1 MNKIFYTLF
10 FLLSLSLFNNN
21 AKAQTADVAP
31 CTTNASGAVVITN
44 QISSTTDQTCDTS
57 GTTNLTLNIHSLGFC
72 TSAPTV
78 NFVTNGKAA
87 DDRDKSNSSYSDGA
101 SNFSSCR
108 WVITQSTP
116 SPESL
121 ESVGA
126 IEPLPN
132 DEIPPPG
139 TYTHAVI
146 VLSNEMTITGSV
158 TFSQTIKDTT
168 IGNGIDGNSGLTCWT
183 NGKYFVDTGKQG
195 PLIGTTLTSAAT
207 NKDLGVYKGGAACGD
222 TASATANTLV
232 YYYSNYE
239 PAVSTGEA
247 CASAVTG
254 DGARTAGC
262 NTTRSEESTSFGN
275 LTVFYTKASNLGT
288 TDPTI
293 QRSKIVTATVDGK
306 AHGTATDTNTLTAVF
321 AYNTPMVVTDKTT
334 GMEIFINFNNALS
347 LDFEPSGV
355 VISTVKNYITNISPG
370 VTYTPETGTV
380 TTDITSAPRIRA
392 IQGGPFGI
400 QFRSVEGG
408 GTN

>member
-10 FLLSLSLFNNN
+10 FLLFFSFFNNN
-21 AKAQTADVAP
+21 AKAQTSPDVTP
-31 CTTNASGAVVITN
+31 CTTNASGAVVITT
-44 QISSTTDQTCDTS
+44 QIARTTDQTCDTS
-57 GTTNLTLNIHSLGFC
+57 GATNLTLNIHSLGFC

-78 NFVTNGKAA
+78 NFVNGGKEV
-87 DDRDKSNSSYSDGA
+87 DERDSSDPSYSDGA

-126 IEPLPN
+126 IEPLPS

-146 VLSNEMTITGSV
+146 VLSNEMTLTGSV
-158 TFSQTIKDTT
+158 NFSQTIKDTT
-168 IGNGIDGNSGLTCWT
+168 GTGINGNSGLTCWT
-183 NGKYFVDTGKQG
+183 NGTYFIDTGKEG
-195 PLIGTTLTSAAT
+195 PLIGTGVTNAAT
-207 NKDLGVYKGGAACGD
+207 NKTAGIYKGGATCGD
-222 TASATANTLV
+222 TASATANTIV
-232 YYYSNYE
+232 SYYSNYE
-239 PAVSTGEA
+239 PAVSTGED
-247 CASAVTG
+247 CASAV
-254 DGARTAGC
+254 DGGRTAGC
-262 NTTRSEESTSFGN
+262 NTTRSQELTSFGN
-275 LTVFYTKASNLGT
+275 LTVLFTKASNLGT
-288 TDPTI
+288 TNPTI

-306 AHGTATDTNTLTAVF
+306 AHGTATDTNTLTAIF
-321 AYNTPMVVTDKTT
+321 AYNTPMTVTDKTT

-355 VISTVKNYITNISPG
+355 VISAVKNTITNISPG
-370 VTYTPETGTV
+370 VTYTPVTGDP